1 MAPRLDLQTLLTD
14 ILETDQ
20 VYFQPPPNV
29 QMVYPC
35 IVYSRDWVMT
45 NFADDK
51 PYKHRK
57 RYQVTVIDRDPDSE
71 IPAKIAA
78 LPLCVFD
85 RFYTADNLNHD
96 VYKLFF

>member
-1 MAPRLDLQTLLTD
+1 MAPRLELQATLIE
-14 ILETDQ
+14 ILGSNN

-29 QMVYPC
+29 QMQYPC
-35 IVYSRDWVMT
+35 IVYNRDYQST
-45 NFADDK
+45 EFADDK

-57 RYQVTVIDRDPDSE
+57 RYQVTVIDPNPDSN
-71 IPAKIAA
+71 IPAKVAA

-85 RFYTADNLNHD
+85 RFYTADKLNHD

>member
-1 MAPRLDLQTLLTD
+1 MAPRLELQALLTTVLGSD
-14 ILETDQ
+14 N
-20 VYFQPPPNV
+20 VYFQPPETIKM
-29 QMVYPC
+29 QYPC
-35 IVYSRDWVMT
+35 IVYNRDYAIT
-45 NFADDK
+45 EFADDK
-51 PYKHRK
+51 PYLHRK
-57 RYQVTVIDRDPDSE
+57 RYQVTVVDPNPDST